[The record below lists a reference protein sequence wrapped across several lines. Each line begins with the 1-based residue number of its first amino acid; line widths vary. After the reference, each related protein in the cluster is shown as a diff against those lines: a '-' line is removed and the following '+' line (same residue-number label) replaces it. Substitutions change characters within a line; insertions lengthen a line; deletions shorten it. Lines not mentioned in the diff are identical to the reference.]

1 MASSFGACL
10 TAGREKE
17 IVMRPLFKPEAE
29 AGLHSFS
36 GRIDRGLAR
45 IFERMSIAS
54 LAIKIRV
61 EPFCAGTCTCAWN
74 GEGAPS
80 HVRCF
85 RSIASGQPRITS
97 ATF

>member
-1 MASSFGACL
+1 MASIFGACL

-17 IVMRPLFKPEAE
+17 IAMRTRGR
-29 AGLHSFS
+29 AGLHSFPEES
-36 GRIDRGLAR
+36 TVAQRVFSRG
-45 IFERMSIAS
+45 MSVAS
-54 LAIKIRV
+54 LAIKTRV
-61 EPFCAGTCTCAWN
+61 EPFCAGACSCAWN

-85 RSIASGQPRITS
+85 RSKASGQPRITS